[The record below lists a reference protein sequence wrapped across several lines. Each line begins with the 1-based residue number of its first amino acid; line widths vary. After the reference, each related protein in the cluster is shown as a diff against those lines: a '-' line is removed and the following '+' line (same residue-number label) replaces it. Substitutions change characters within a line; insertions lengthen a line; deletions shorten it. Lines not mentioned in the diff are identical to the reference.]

1 MKIFWFKMEN
11 KQEKT
16 QEMYM
21 EFQALDQRIKQ
32 IQKHLEVLTS
42 QIMEMAGT
50 SSSLDEFDKIKK
62 GNEIFV
68 PLSSGIFAK
77 ATLSGTSELLVNV
90 GANTVVTKDVQSAKK
105 LINSQ
110 IDEMKKLHKKMVEDL
125 EKMAERAGQLEMQ
138 LQKMVSEE

>member
-1 MKIFWFKMEN
+1 MED

-42 QIMEMAGT
+42 QIMEMTGT

-62 GNEIFV
+62 GNEVFV

-110 IDEMKKLHKKMVEDL
+110 VDEMKKLHKKMIEDL

-138 LQKMVSEE
+138 LQKMVSEG

>member
-1 MKIFWFKMEN
+1 MED

-42 QIMEMAGT
+42 QIMEMSGT
-50 SSSLDEFDKIKK
+50 SSSLDEFNKIKK
-62 GNEIFV
+62 GKEIFV

-77 ATLSGTSELLVNV
+77 ATLNDTSELLVNV

-110 IDEMKKLHKKMVEDL
+110 VDEMKKLH
-125 EKMAERAGQLEMQ
+125 
-138 LQKMVSEE
+138 

>member
-62 GNEIFV
+62 GNEVFV

-110 IDEMKKLHKKMVEDL
+110 VDEMKKLHKKMIEDL

-138 LQKMVSEE
+138 LQKMVSEG